1 VDSRKAVV
9 EAVVCS
15 FVGMLGIAG
24 SEQVVL
30 LAAAAAAGLVELVDA
45 VVLLVGLDLA
55 GVDLAVAVPVDIVVA
70 AAPAEAGQERVVDPL
85 NKEVVRSGWN
95 SLVASFLCCLL
106 VLDFCL
112 FSKYLY
118 FMKWRWARILG

>member
-1 VDSRKAVV
+1 MDSRRAVV
-9 EAVVCS
+9 EAVLCS

-24 SEQVVL
+24 SKQVLL
-30 LAAAAAAGLVELVDA
+30 LAAAAELLELVDA

-55 GVDLAVAVPVDIVVA
+55 GVDLAVADVDLAVAVPVPVDIVVA
-70 AAPAEAGQERVVDPL
+70 AAPAEAGQEYVVDLL
-85 NKEVVRSGWN
+85 NKEVVRSVWN
-95 SLVASFLCCLL
+95 SLVTSFLCCLL

-118 FMKWRWARILG
+118 FV